1 MNVKISRE
9 FDDKPLP
16 YDLKEYA
23 DRIGYAFALA
33 EVENFLFLNNAWYEV
48 EIDWCHNYDPELRYV
63 IHLWYG
69 CDNWSMNESVE
80 VYKEG
85 SNYVT
90 TIFDEDYNHE
100 VILQGEMNNGN

>member
-9 FDDKPLP
+9 FDDKPLS

-23 DRIGYAFALA
+23 DRVGYAFALA
-33 EVENFLFLNNAWYEV
+33 GVENFLSINNAWYEV
-48 EIDWCHNYDPELRYV
+48 EIDWCHNYDSPETRYV

-69 CDNWSMNESVE
+69 YGNISINESVE

-85 SNYVT
+85 GNYVT
-90 TIFDEDYNHE
+90 AIFDEDYNHK
-100 VILQGEMNNGN
+100 VILMGRDK

>member
-9 FDDKPLP
+9 LDDKPLP

-33 EVENFLFLNNAWYEV
+33 GVENFLSINNAWYEV
-48 EIDWCHNYDPELRYV
+48 EIDWCHNYGTPETRYV
-63 IHLWYG
+63 IHLSYG
-69 CDNWSMNESVE
+69 DGNFSMNESVE

-90 TIFDEDYNHE
+90 AIFDEDYNHE
-100 VILQGEMNNGN
+100 VILTGRDK